1 RRRRDRSRPRAGR
14 ALRHDAHFVRPQA
27 PGAGRQ
33 PARGRA
39 RRPRPETRD
48 PHGVHVQR
56 RPGRRRGGHRDP
68 RHPRLRPRR
77 LQPRLR
83 RRGDPVRLPRAA
95 ERARGRPI
103 HPLLLRALDRWRLR
117 RAELRAPGRLPARH
131 RRADAALHGLHR
143 VSRPAAR
150 NRAQLHHAGPAS
162 RIAPQEAEMIALPVA
177 SIFTQAFLTSLVAGG
192 LLAGVPLMFT
202 ALGEQISE
210 ASGVLNIGLEGMMLT
225 GAYTGFVGAYYG
237 GHDWLGYLAAIA
249 GGMAVSVIM
258 VLFCVRLLLDQ
269 IVVGIAITL
278 GAEGATSVLQGAQ
291 FGQSYPRLPAA
302 SDVSIPLLDRIPIFG
317 ASLFQQ
323 PLVVYLGFALIAFT
337 AWMLR

>member
-1 RRRRDRSRPRAGR
+1 
-14 ALRHDAHFVRPQA
+14 
-27 PGAGRQ
+27 
-33 PARGRA
+33 
-39 RRPRPETRD
+39 
-48 PHGVHVQR
+48 
-56 RPGRRRGGHRDP
+56 
-68 RHPRLRPRR
+68 
-77 LQPRLR
+77 
-83 RRGDPVRLPRAA
+83 
-95 ERARGRPI
+95 
-103 HPLLLRALDRWRLR
+103 
-117 RAELRAPGRLPARH
+117 
-131 RRADAALHGLHR
+131 
-143 VSRPAAR
+143 
-150 NRAQLHHAGPAS
+150 
-162 RIAPQEAEMIALPVA
+162 MIALPVA

-210 ASGVLNIGLEGMMLT
+210 ASVVLNIGLEGMMLT

-258 VLFCVRLLLDQ
+258 VVFCVRLLLDQ

-337 AWMLR
+337 AWMLRRTRPGLNLRAAGQKPQALDAAGVSVVGTRSLAVLTTGALAGLGGGYLSIAGAGIFVPFMTQGQGYIAIVICMLARGRPVWVLIGAFIFGMSLQLATALQIAGIDISTDVINMIPFVAVILSLILFARGDYLPPALAQPYVRGAR